1 MSKLSSPAVVAAL
14 LAEHGIKLKQKW
26 GQNFLVDENILRKI
40 VQIAEVSSHDHV
52 LEIGPGIG
60 TLTQKLAEKAG
71 RVTAFE
77 VDSRLLPVLEKTLA
91 PHKNVEI
98 VLQDALAA
106 DYGSFCASGS
116 PVKLV
121 ANLPY
126 NIATPL
132 LYLWLKKYRSCFSR
146 LVCMVQ
152 KEVAERLV
160 ALPGSKAYGVL
171 SVVCRYASQAE
182 IAFTVP
188 QTVFFP
194 RPEVASAVVKMVPCG
209 ETALAANEELLF
221 YKVVEAVFAK
231 RRKTA
236 LNALHAALGLDKD
249 KLSFLGRT
257 ASLDRSRRGETFT
270 VEEFVRLT
278 RLLVPHLTGSC

>member
-1 MSKLSSPAVVAAL
+1 VAAL
-14 LAEHGIKLKQKW
+14 LAEHGIRLKQKW

-40 VQIAEVSSHDHV
+40 VQTAEVCSHDHV

-77 VDSRLLPVLEKTLA
+77 VDSRLLPVLAKTLA
-91 PHKNVEI
+91 SYPNVEI

-106 DYGSFCASGS
+106 DYDRFCATSG

-132 LYLWLKKYRSCFSR
+132 LYRWLKKYRSCFSR

-160 ALPGSKAYGVL
+160 ALPGRKAYGVL

-182 IAFTVP
+182 IAFFVP

-194 RPEVASAVVKMVPCG
+194 RPEVASAVVKMVPRG
-209 ETALAANEELLF
+209 ETALAADEELLF
-221 YKVVEAVFAK
+221 YKVVEAAFAK

-236 LNALHAALGLDKD
+236 LNALHAAFGINKE
-249 KLSFLGRT
+249 KLLFLGGV
-257 ASLDRSRRGETFT
+257 ACLDLSRRGETFT
-270 VEEFVRLT
+270 LEEFVRLT
-278 RLLVPHLTGSC
+278 RLLAPHLPDSC